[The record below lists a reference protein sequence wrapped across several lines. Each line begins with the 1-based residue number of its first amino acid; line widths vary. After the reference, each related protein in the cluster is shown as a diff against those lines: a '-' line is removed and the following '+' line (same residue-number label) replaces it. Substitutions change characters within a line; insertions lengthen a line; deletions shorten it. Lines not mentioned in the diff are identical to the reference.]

1 MLSFNTGTRGH
12 APFRTVH
19 AHLNSFCR
27 IHCGFL
33 RKAHA
38 VSVLTPRQHAFVLAY
53 RRRLRPSAGP
63 LTSRLTAGARH
74 HRRPA
79 GCGRQTPAGPPR
91 LTTRAF
97 PRKHKREPRW
107 PFPSPREHRS
117 PATKPPR
124 TREARSGSVRPPRR
138 CGEPGRPRPPG
149 PSARPR
155 ALWCFKACRGGVS
168 AFHPGAAHRPGP
180 GTFESAEQRRQLQ
193 YLPSGGGGSDGRR

>member
-63 LTSRLTAGARH
+63 LTSRLTAAARH

-91 LTTRAF
+91 RTTRAF

-117 PATKPPR
+117 PAKPGLAP
-124 TREARSGSVRPPRR
+124 SGR
-138 CGEPGRPRPPG
+138 CVGAGSPGGRAPPG

-168 AFHPGAAHRPGP
+168 AFHPGAAHRPVP

-193 YLPSGGGGSDGRR
+193 YLPSGGGGGGDGRR